1 MVSRFTGGECLGVYH
16 GVKVYWWRVSWGI
29 SWYQGLLVEVIL
41 RYIMVFK
48 VY

>member
-1 MVSRFTGGECLGVYH
+1 MVSRFTGGGCLEIYH
-16 GVKVYWWRVSWGI
+16 GVNVYWWRLSGDI
-29 SWYQGLLVEVIL
+29 SWYQDLLVQVIL

>member
-1 MVSRFTGGECLGVYH
+1 MVSMFTSGGCLGVYH

-29 SWYQGLLVEVIL
+29 SWCQGLLVEGVL
-41 RYIMVFK
+41 RYIT